1 MCPDIKDVPQKKEMS
16 EADVSAL
23 GGLSLAFI
31 GDSVYD
37 LMIRGYILSA
47 GDAKAELLHRN
58 AVKYANAA
66 FQARAAEKLL
76 PMLTEEE
83 AAVYRRGRNAH
94 SAHTPKNKSE
104 AEYHKATG
112 FEALVGWLYLRK
124 DTARL
129 YELFETVLTVDEKE
143 EKNEQKK
150 EIPFNVLAKR
160 K

>member
-1 MCPDIKDVPQKKEMS
+1 MCPDIKDVPHKKDMS

-31 GDSVYD
+31 RDSVYD
-37 LMIRGYILSA
+37 LLIRGYILSA

-76 PMLTEEE
+76 PELTEEE
-83 AAVYRRGRNAH
+83 EAVYRRGRNAH

-104 AEYHKATG
+104 ADYHKATG
-112 FEALVGWLYLRK
+112 FEALMGYLYL
-124 DTARL
+124 TGNTQRL
-129 YELFETVLTVDEKE
+129 YELFDIILTVEKE
-143 EKNEQKK
+143 KKENEQKK
-150 EIPFNVLAKR
+150 EEPFNVLAKR
-160 K
+160 Q